1 MGSHAGVTRRDFVK
15 TGAGLIIAFYLP
27 PRLAGA
33 ASPPLKDETF
43 APNAWLK
50 IGTDG
55 IVTLTVDKSEMGQGS
70 QTGLAMILAEE
81 LEADWSTVR
90 LGPVPENPAGWSRRM
105 STGGSTAIHTS
116 WEPLRKA
123 GATAREMLIS
133 AAADTWKV
141 DRATCR
147 ADRGAVV
154 HAPTRRRL
162 GYGKLVGRAA
172 KLPVPTDAPLKD
184 PKDFRLIGTRAT
196 RLDTPAKVDGSAVFG
211 IDVKV
216 PGMLIASIER
226 CRVFGGKVKRYDA
239 AKTKALPGVRAV
251 VQLEPTPWT
260 GKDGAWG
267 VGCAAGLAVVAD
279 TYWHAFQGRKALEIE
294 WDEGEAASLDSDGI
308 RAALVRLS
316 EQPGVEA
323 RRVGD
328 PAVALAGA
336 AQRVEAAY
344 EVPFLHHAT
353 MEPMTCTAHVRADG
367 CDVWVP
373 TQNQTRAQE
382 VAAELVGL
390 PKENVRIHTTFLGGG
405 FGRRLEPDFVSE
417 AVRVSKAVGAPV
429 KVIWT
434 REDDTQHGFYRP
446 ASYNRFTAGLDG
458 AGNPVAWT
466 HRVVGTPIRIK
477 FGPLAKG
484 LDGSLVD
491 GAEDLPYAIPNLLV
505 DQVTADFLPIP
516 RGFWRSVGISH
527 NAFVTESFLDEVAT
541 AASKDPYELRRALLQ
556 DKPRHLRTLALAA
569 EKAGWGTPVEAGRG
583 RGIALAEWQPT
594 VCAQVAEVSVGAD
607 GAVRVHRVVCAVDCG
622 PAVNVG
628 QIEAQ
633 MEGGIVYGLTAAL
646 YGEITIERGRVKQGN
661 FNDYRMMHI
670 NEMPTVEVHV
680 VPSTEKQGG
689 IGEPSVG
696 PIAPAVCNAI
706 FAATGRR
713 IRRLPIG
720 KLTT

>member
-1 MGSHAGVTRRDFVK
+1 MSTQLTRRDFVK

-27 PRLAGA
+27 PRLSA
-33 ASPPLKDETF
+33 AANRPLPDEAF
-43 APNAWLK
+43 APNAWLR

-105 STGGSTAIHTS
+105 STGGSTAIHSS

-147 ADRGAVV
+147 AERGAVV

-162 GYGKLVGRAA
+162 SYGNLVGRAA

-184 PKDFRLIGTRAT
+184 PKDFRLLGTRAT
-196 RLDTPAKVDGSAVFG
+196 RLDTPEKVDGSAVFG

-226 CRVFGGKVKRYDA
+226 CRVFGGKVKHYDA
-239 AKTKALPGVRAV
+239 AKAKALPGVRAV
-251 VQLEPTPWT
+251 VPLEATPWT
-260 GKDGAWG
+260 GKDGAWAA
-267 VGCAAGLAVVAD
+267 GCAAGVAVVAD
-279 TYWHAFQGRKALEIE
+279 TYWHAFQARKALEIE
-294 WDEGEAASLDSDGI
+294 WDEGQAVSLDSDGI
-308 RAALVRLS
+308 RTELARLAD
-316 EQPGVEA
+316 QPGVEA
-323 RRVGD
+323 KKVGD
-328 PAVALAGA
+328 PATALAGA

-382 VAAELVGL
+382 VAAELTGL
-390 PKENVRIHTTFLGGG
+390 PKEKVRIHTTFLGGG

-527 NAFVTESFLDEVAT
+527 NAFVTESFLDEVA
-541 AASKDPYELRRALLQ
+541 ADAKKDPYELRRALLR
-556 DKPRHLRTLALAA
+556 DKPRHLRTLTLAA
-569 EKAGWGTPVEAGRG
+569 EKAGWGTPLVAGRG

-594 VCAQVAEVSVGAD
+594 VCAQVAEVSVGSD

-646 YGEITIERGRVKQGN
+646 YGEITIKRGRVQQSN
-661 FNDYRMMHI
+661 FHDYRMLHI
-670 NEMPTVEVHV
+670 NEMPVVEVHV
-680 VPSTEKQGG
+680 VPSTDKQGG

-706 FAATGRR
+706 YAATGRR

-720 KLTT
+720 RLT